1 MPPKPSTFEP
11 EWLDLLMYLAY
22 TVPEVTSNWQHFC
35 KGLVLQSTGEC
46 IFPTQEL
53 LNYAREKLNR
63 FKTHKGSKRDEFNK
77 SYNPFDSLLKIDP
90 SIHPGH
96 PLYDIMSR
104 ARNSPM
110 RSRSTKDE
118 ADDAAA
124 LLAKASTSPFP
135 SITAGDFD
143 MKVSVEPGATYPMGT
158 YVEYSLTNQKTPN
171 GKTSYSIIR
180 LIVQL
185 PPCLI
190 NETTKDE
197 QNGIQAKLV
206 NIGST
211 SKKNRTGVLVTCP
224 FSAEGV
230 LKDLP
235 AILKRNAQ
243 VWGMNGL
250 LDEETSARLRDVVH
264 DESTKSFRILYILP
278 ECDDKFEHCNEDFNF
293 FFNPSTEELEIPP
306 LPNQLLPLIKA
317 FNTKSGQGRG
327 YVSFTIPLKGSEIS
341 LVKKEARKP
350 VAASIYSNL
359 SDDDEVWKLRSFCI
373 FLL

>member
-1 MPPKPSTFEP
+1 MPLPPKPSTFEP

-22 TVPEVTSNWQHFC
+22 TAPQVTSNWQHFC
-35 KGLVLQSTGEC
+35 KGLVLQ
-46 IFPTQEL
+46 
-53 LNYAREKLNR
+53 
-63 FKTHKGSKRDEFNK
+63 
-77 SYNPFDSLLKIDP
+77 
-90 SIHPGH
+90 
-96 PLYDIMSR
+96 
-104 ARNSPM
+104 
-110 RSRSTKDE
+110 
-118 ADDAAA
+118 
-124 LLAKASTSPFP
+124 
-135 SITAGDFD
+135 
-143 MKVSVEPGATYPMGT
+143 
-158 YVEYSLTNQKTPN
+158 EYSLTNQKTPN

-180 LIVQL
+180 LIAQL

-235 AILKRNAQ
+235 AVQKRNAQ

-250 LDEETSARLRDVVH
+250 LDEETTARLRGVVH

-293 FFNPSTEELEIPP
+293 FYNPSTKELEIPP

-317 FNTKSGQGRG
+317 FDMKSGQGRG
-327 YVSFTIPLKGSEIS
+327 YVSFTIPLKGSEIC
-341 LVKKEARKP
+341 LVKKEVRKP

-359 SDDDEVWKLRSFCI
+359 SDDDEV
-373 FLL
+373 